1 MEIKLK
7 QLINNYNNFMTFNN
21 NKMIMKIKVNKF
33 NNKMMNRMNNNMMNR
48 MNKILMNNNNKV
60 LKNGCKIMINNL
72 HLQEICLLN
81 RCYNNR
87 IKEDKYGQIHNKI

>member
-72 HLQEICLLN
+72 HL
-81 RCYNNR
+81 
-87 IKEDKYGQIHNKI
+87 